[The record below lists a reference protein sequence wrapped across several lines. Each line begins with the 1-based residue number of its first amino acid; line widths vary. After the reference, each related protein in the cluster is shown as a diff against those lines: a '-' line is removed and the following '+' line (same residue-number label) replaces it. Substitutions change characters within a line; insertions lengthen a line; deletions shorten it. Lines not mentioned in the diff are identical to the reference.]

1 MKQSSSSCTR
11 SPANSKGK
19 DAEAPSAQ
27 AQGGKEIS
35 PEKAKALLEDRNNVV
50 LIDIRPDWEIALG
63 CIEGAFTVAT
73 GDLEEEIERIVTSK
87 DTPVILYCTS
97 GSRSLAA
104 AERLAQRGYGAAY
117 SIQGG
122 FIAWMNAGYPTKK
135 ESEFTVDQLN
145 RYSRQILLK
154 EIGEEGQLKLLK
166 AKILLVGAGGLG
178 SPIGLY
184 LAAGGVGTLGIAD
197 FDSVDISNL
206 NRQIFHGAEDV
217 GKPKIES
224 ACAAIKR
231 INPDVNVITYNQRI
245 TRDNIMEVIADYDI
259 VIDGADNVETKFLL
273 NDACF
278 FAGKPYIFGG
288 AVQFDGQ
295 MGVFHPK
302 GGGPCLRCLF
312 PVPPP
317 ANLAPS

>member
-1 MKQSSSSCTR
+1 MKRDHSNDNDKSAGT
-11 SPANSKGK
+11 SPVKECRGL
-19 DAEAPSAQ
+19 
-27 AQGGKEIS
+27 EIS
-35 PEKAKALLEDRNNVV
+35 PEKAKELIEGGNNAV

-63 CIEGAFTVAT
+63 CIENALPVAT
-73 GDLEEEIERIVTSK
+73 GDLEGAIDRIAASK
-87 DTPVILYCTS
+87 DSVIILYCTS

-104 AERLAQRGYGAAY
+104 AERLVQRGYRAVH

-122 FIAWMNAGYPTKK
+122 FIAWLNAGYPTKK

-166 AKILLVGAGGLG
+166 TKMFLVGAGGLG

-184 LAAGGVGTLGIAD
+184 LAAGGVGTLGVAD
-197 FDSVDISNL
+197 FDIVDASNL

-217 GKPKIES
+217 GRLKTES
-224 ACAAIKR
+224 AHAAISR

-245 TRDNIMEVIADYDI
+245 TRDNIMKIIADYDI

-288 AVQFDGQ
+288 AVQFAGQ

>member
-1 MKQSSSSCTR
+1 MKRDHSNDNDKSAGT
-11 SPANSKGK
+11 SPVKERRGL
-19 DAEAPSAQ
+19 
-27 AQGGKEIS
+27 EIS
-35 PEKAKALLEDRNNVV
+35 PEKAKELIEGGNNAV

-63 CIEGAFTVAT
+63 CIENALPVAT
-73 GDLEEEIERIVTSK
+73 GDLEEAIDRIAASK
-87 DTPVILYCTS
+87 DSVIILYCTS

-104 AERLAQRGYGAAY
+104 TERLVQRGYRAVH

-122 FIAWMNAGYPTKK
+122 FIAWLNAGYPTKK

-166 AKILLVGAGGLG
+166 TKMLLVGAGGLG

-184 LAAGGVGTLGIAD
+184 LAASGVGTLGVAD
-197 FDSVDISNL
+197 FDIVDASNL

-217 GKPKIES
+217 GRLKTES
-224 ACAAIKR
+224 AHAAISR

-245 TRDNIMEVIADYDI
+245 TRDNIMKVIADYDI

-288 AVQFDGQ
+288 AVQFAGQ